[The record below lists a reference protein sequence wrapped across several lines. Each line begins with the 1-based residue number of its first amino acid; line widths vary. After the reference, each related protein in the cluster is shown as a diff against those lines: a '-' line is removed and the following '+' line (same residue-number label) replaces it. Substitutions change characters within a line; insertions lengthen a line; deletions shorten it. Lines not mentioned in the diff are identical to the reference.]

1 MATCTVRLFSA
12 ELPMRERS
20 SKSRLGGTE
29 TVLHIFCTQSG
40 CPDGAEPQAGLV
52 QGSDG
57 NFYGTTSMG
66 GALGLGGTIFKITP
80 SGTLTTL
87 HNFCSQSGCADG
99 EQPVAGLLQAS
110 DGNFYGTTEGG
121 GAHIF
126 GTLFAITPGGDFSS
140 LYSFCSLG
148 GTSCADGAS
157 ATPD

>member
-40 CPDGAEPQAGLV
+40 CPDGADPQAGLVQGSDGNLYGEAFVGGANNVGSVFKITTSGTLTTLHSFNGTDGREPSGWLV

-80 SGTLTTL
+80 SGTL
-87 HNFCSQSGCADG
+87 
-99 EQPVAGLLQAS
+99 
-110 DGNFYGTTEGG
+110 
-121 GAHIF
+121 
-126 GTLFAITPGGDFSS
+126 
-140 LYSFCSLG
+140 
-148 GTSCADGAS
+148 
-157 ATPD
+157 